1 LAIRSVI
8 PGRELKLPGM
18 TTNQIQ
24 QQVHN
29 TEPRAN
35 VSTSRQAVL
44 AAIHPIIC
52 NIAFSVAALHFRP
65 SPPLN

>member
-1 LAIRSVI
+1 
-8 PGRELKLPGM
+8 M

-29 TEPRAN
+29 SEPRAN
-35 VSTSRQAVL
+35 VSTSQRAAL
-44 AAIHPIIC
+44 AAIRLIIC

>member
-1 LAIRSVI
+1 
-8 PGRELKLPGM
+8 M

-29 TEPRAN
+29 TEPRAK
-35 VSTSRQAVL
+35 VSTSRQADL
-44 AAIHPIIC
+44 AAIRPIIC
-52 NIAFSVAALHFRP
+52 NIAFSVTALHFRP